1 MTREQIVQAGQL
13 FQKIDR
19 VRARIRNPDRNG
31 TVYDQEEGDAL
42 IGVYERRL
50 RALGVDVENEGNLGE
65 VAQAADDF

>member
-19 VRARIRNPDRNG
+19 VRSRIGNPDRNG
-31 TVYDQEEGDAL
+31 NVYDQEEGDAL

-50 RALGVDVENEGNLGE
+50 RALGVDIENEGDLTEEPRDN
-65 VAQAADDF
+65 F